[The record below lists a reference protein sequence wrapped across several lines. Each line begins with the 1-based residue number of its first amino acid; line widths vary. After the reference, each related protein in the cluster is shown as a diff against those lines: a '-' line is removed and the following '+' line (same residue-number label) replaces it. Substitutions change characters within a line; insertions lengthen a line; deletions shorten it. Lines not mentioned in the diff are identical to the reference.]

1 MGAQCVSD
9 YGSAVCIWPWLSISG
24 LRKPNLRPSLSSPP
38 VTTQGN
44 PLELVVFRHVTFFYN
59 PAECYNES
67 HHDLK
72 LLFWQK
78 FLSKPS
84 QTFCE
89 LIVNINNTF
98 DSAKAEVLWLHTLD
112 HDRDV
117 WTNERSKLISN
128 TTSSIKWIPGAPSGP
143 KSRLSVR
150 LKGKISRNHDLTLRP
165 EPIRPYTGCCLHCL
179 VSVKSLKSW
188 AL

>member
-1 MGAQCVSD
+1 MYVWERSVYLTMVVYIGTPEAPNVRPS
-9 YGSAVCIWPWLSISG
+9 LS
-24 LRKPNLRPSLSSPP
+24 SLSSPP

-84 QTFCE
+84 QTSCE

-98 DSAKAEVLWLHTLD
+98 DSAKTEVLWLHTLD
-112 HDRDV
+112 HDRV
-117 WTNERSKLISN
+117 
-128 TTSSIKWIPGAPSGP
+128 
-143 KSRLSVR
+143 V
-150 LKGKISRNHDLTLRP
+150 
-165 EPIRPYTGCCLHCL
+165 
-179 VSVKSLKSW
+179 
-188 AL
+188 